1 MTEVLT
7 PEIMTD
13 SQESYRALT
22 TGAALLVRPTAG
34 VLRASDADR
43 ADFLHRMTTNDINR
57 LTPGRTAVTILTS
70 PTARISYIFTV
81 VSQQDDLLLLPSPGE
96 AALLDHHLRG
106 QIFFM
111 DNVKIADLSKEYQR
125 LRVMGPEAADVLT
138 NSGFPVQSLEDDAWI
153 AAELDG
159 GETAIVLKQS
169 RYDVPGFEMIVP
181 TAMLSTVQSQLTDAG
196 AVPIDEDTY
205 EAYRIELGRPA
216 PGHELTDVY
225 NPLEAGL
232 HWACSDDKGCYTG
245 QEIIARQI
253 TYDKITK
260 SLVGIRSEQSLA
272 VGTDLRV
279 DGRSVGTVTSSSQS
293 PTLDAPIAL
302 AIVKRPHQTVGTEL
316 TTEVGT
322 AAVVDLPFVA

>member
-1 MTEVLT
+1 MTAALT

-13 SQESYRALT
+13 AQEGYRALT
-22 TGAALLVRPTAG
+22 IGAALLVRPTAG
-34 VLRASDADR
+34 VLRASDTDR

-57 LTPGRTAVTILTS
+57 LTPSRTAVTVLTS
-70 PTARISYIFTV
+70 PTARISYVFTV
-81 VSQQDDLLLLPSPGE
+81 VCQQDNLLLLPSLGE
-96 AALLDHHLRG
+96 ATALERHLRG

-111 DNVKIADLSKEYQR
+111 DNVKIADLSEEYQR
-125 LRVMGPEAADVLT
+125 VRVMGPEAADLLT
-138 NSGFPVQSLEDDAWI
+138 KSGFPVQSLDDDAWI
-153 AAELDG
+153 AAELE
-159 GETAIVLKQS
+159 GEATAVLLKQLG
-169 RYDVPGFEMIVP
+169 YDVPGFEMIVP
-181 TAMLSTVQSQLTDAG
+181 TVMLPTVQSQLTDAG
-196 AVPIDEDTY
+196 VVLIDEDTY
-205 EAYRIELGRPA
+205 ETYRIELGRPA
-216 PGHELTDVY
+216 PGHELTDAY

-232 HWACSDDKGCYTG
+232 RWACSDDKGCYTG

-260 SLVGIRSEQSLA
+260 SLVGIRSEQLLA

-293 PTLDAPIAL
+293 PTLDVPIAL
-302 AIVKRPHQTVGTEL
+302 AIVKRPHQAVGTEL